1 MKKTKSSKKV
11 VAVVLAIALII
22 SSLPFM
28 LFSAAGGAYDPA
40 PKFSDAA
47 IREGARAW
55 LDDDGNVQVEYPAAE
70 AEPTFTGEQ
79 LSIAFYILELVDM
92 GPKNAV
98 HTDKVIGTVKA
109 TGTSGTFLA
118 ADIGGIDLANRRY
131 SVTITAVDT
140 QNWFSLPLY
149 TTVTDVPVAEIDASR
164 FANFSTSATAVREI
178 MTFEEGTDDGA
189 VTQGSQLLYMG
200 VAAETGTED
209 LSDNVG
215 DTSALRFIVNDQP
228 TGTQA
233 FDTSYSR
240 QTWDFNGAEEMWY
253 WMDLSKVELQG
264 VSFRLRTNEKMWI
277 EWKDGTIKTTQ
288 RAGETIYSTKG
299 TAVSTY
305 TGEDPYVWVQRD
317 DGGWDKVMM
326 TNGTVD
332 LGHFKGYVRV
342 PLKFMCSETATYVD
356 ISNQE
361 FGQKKSFTSGI
372 NNTVNESNAFSW
384 MAGMTFSQKVLV
396 DNAGT
401 PISDALLIHRRGY
414 KTGSGFLNAGT
425 KHTFTWNINGQTHYT
440 EDVSSYDYSK
450 IGYMLAMPLDEDS
463 AKTSVTTGNAS
474 TDRAYISGT
483 TVMNREAG
491 LKAIE
496 DIYNAGFAFE
506 NCTADSLQNSFFIDN
521 IFFYRSDGGAYSEN
535 TLDGNVNT
543 GNPMST
549 YYDEEA
555 AISKIIFDEIDK
567 HISDPDWAD
576 YRQLEYILELIEEY
590 RALYVSQGKDTTFL
604 NLTRQPDTTGLA
616 GMAATH
622 NRTETWEKAW
632 LAYEA
637 CAAEGTIDA
646 SQANITDWFISN
658 GDKYDLVPSI
668 VNTMEKLPHPDNITA
683 VSEALRKEIVKL
695 WQAYSLLNLG
705 QLEMLGADQEATL
718 IKYFAL
724 VENLEEL
731 DGDEFVVGQRLADNP
746 FIVFNDF
753 ENFMLGETAWQLEDN
768 KDAYTTSFTSKNGS
782 VAGTSNLAND
792 WRHTKSLV
800 TYTTNGS
807 TNITDKDYYGYVTTD
822 SDKSQEAMDGKVYYN
837 ASTATITND
846 GYLHSKGVNL
856 YSDSSFTT
864 SEQNGTF
871 HTITITKD
879 GQPIGTNY
887 ENNMVSE
894 QLGGLAQAYTAAAST
909 SVPLALIFYVD
920 FTQIEN
926 FYFTVNVFTRDGDG
940 NHVKCRVNTG
950 LNNADRKYW
959 ILDNETGEWEIIYTT
974 NQWVFNSAGNQE
986 ESANQGVDYNKIEGY
1001 KGYLMIPLYHIKKYN
1016 SLISEDKLDENATL
1030 LNNIFAIQFCVGGAS
1045 ATDMDEK
1052 SIIIDNVGFTYSK
1065 DSYSMASIRND
1076 PSYAQ
1081 VFGAKSLPALNF
1093 EAAVD
1098 AIDPY
1103 DEATIA
1109 SSVQAAQA
1117 IYDTLPEYQKNV
1129 VEEAYKE
1136 FQLYVSY
1143 VNNPASI
1150 PQEAVSA
1157 ADAVTW
1163 IQANLDSKAT
1173 GASVTGEYDLTHP
1186 GFVVDS
1192 NGQVVPN
1199 YAAYGLTADL
1209 AATLR
1214 DFYNNSYIYY
1224 SKAEKQLVNE
1234 AGFLNAYNAAMRCL
1248 VSLED
1253 IKSDSLTFLP
1263 EITKLYTV
1271 KYDYNDD
1278 GVLDDEDD
1286 TVADGDSY
1294 KIGNFISIEGRAEVE
1309 TFKTDKYDKLQYYSK
1324 TSIDDGSI
1332 YPQLTNTS
1340 RGFNYFLNNTRTFDL
1355 DGDGTADVQGGIITF
1370 KNKLQEIYD
1379 NASTKIANK
1388 ERLTEEELQEIK
1400 DTLEEYNNFLPAYY
1414 NIEELYELEQKI
1426 LRLFPVSDMAIMDAE
1441 TGGNQLTSV
1450 ALNNDDEASMKK
1462 TVYLDMTYIATLLES
1477 SEIEDLVDVNTS
1489 VTLQAV
1495 SDLKLTQTTGTT
1507 YSALNSF
1514 TVSGMKADTV
1524 LDLGEYDNLEPNET
1538 FTRLPFDIAVDSEIA
1553 AKAPTGSV
1561 FEGSITFNIYKTE
1574 DIEAGLTGDD
1584 LVPLTTLELPVVFT
1598 STNGSN
1604 PITYKV
1610 EIPMETTIGWD
1621 TTAPKDM
1628 SYTIIEANLE
1638 DGTLLVGVDDSNDD
1652 GNDLTDMTSIR
1663 TDGEGVSY
1671 KLDYDEA
1678 NFKTSE
1684 FTGSITTETKPQDIP
1699 TITIKQEYWDAV
1711 PVGEYKTTL
1720 TYTVAYEEADNSTP

>member
-22 SSLPFM
+22 TSLPFM

-70 AEPTFTGEQ
+70 AEPTFTGKQ

-118 ADIGGIDLANRRY
+118 ADIGGIDLTNRRY

-164 FANFSTSATAVREI
+164 FANFSTSETAVREI
-178 MTFEEGTDDGA
+178 MTFDQSDDDTGVVSGNA
-189 VTQGSQLLYMG
+189 LLYMG
-200 VAAETGTED
+200 VAEEAGTEN

-215 DTSALRFIVNDQP
+215 DTSALRFIMNTQP
-228 TGTQA
+228 SGTQT
-233 FDTSYSR
+233 FDTSMSR
-240 QTWDFNGAEEMWY
+240 QTWDFSNATEVWF

-264 VSFRLRTNEKMWI
+264 VSFRLRANEKIWF
-277 EWKDGTIKTTQ
+277 DHGTEGAPSSGVSQADKMGSIV
-288 RAGETIYSTKG
+288 YSTKG
-299 TAVSTY
+299 Y
-305 TGEDPYVWVQRD
+305 TGTDAYVWVQRE
-317 DGGWDKVMM
+317 DGGWNKVSL

-332 LGHFKGYVRV
+332 LGNFKGYVRV
-342 PLKFMCSETATYVD
+342 PIDFLCSETASYVSV
-356 ISNQE
+356 SNQG
-361 FGQKKSFTSGI
+361 FGSKPDLKGGLFDGYNIKQSE
-372 NNTVNESNAFSW
+372 VNS
-384 MAGMTFSQKVLV
+384 FSQSFIISKVKV
-396 DNAGT
+396 DDAGT
-401 PISDALLIHRRGY
+401 NIRDALLLQHRAIVAC
-414 KTGSGFLNAGT
+414 SGVGNTNHYWYYADGKGAPEMSAGT
-425 KHTFTWNINGQTHYT
+425 DSSIIVNATNI
-440 EDVSSYDYSK
+440 DA
-450 IGYMLAMPLDEDS
+450 MLAAGLSETEVLNDTE
-463 AKTSVTTGNAS
+463 G
-474 TDRAYISGT
+474 AYISGNAVT
-483 TVMNREAG
+483 NATNAY
-491 LKAIE
+491 KAI
-496 DIYNAGFAFE
+496 DDLYSAGFAFE
-506 NCTADSLQNSFFIDN
+506 GASADSLQNSFFVDN
-521 IFFYRSDGGAYSEN
+521 IFFYDENGGPWDSNAVEGMTSS
-535 TLDGNVNT
+535 T

-549 YYDEEA
+549 YYDEES
-555 AISKIIFDEIDK
+555 AICKIIFDEIDK
-567 HISDPDWAD
+567 YISDPDWAD

-590 RALYVSQGKDTTFL
+590 RALYVSQGKDTSFL

-616 GMAATH
+616 GMAATL

-637 CAAEGTIDA
+637 CATEGTIDT
-646 SQANITDWFISN
+646 SQANVTDWFISN

-668 VNTMEKLPHPDNITA
+668 VNTMEKLPHPDSITA

-731 DGDEFVVGQRLADNP
+731 DGDKFVVGQRLADNP

-753 ENFMLGETAWQLEDN
+753 ENYMLGETAWQLEDN
-768 KDAYTTSFTSKNGS
+768 KDAYTTGFTSKNGS

-807 TNITDKDYYGYVTTD
+807 QNIIDADYYGYVTTD
-822 SDKSQEAMDGKVYYN
+822 GDKSQEAMDGKLYYN
-837 ASTATITND
+837 ASTATITNE

-856 YSDSSFTT
+856 YSDASFT
-864 SEQNGTF
+864 SNSGYKGTF
-871 HTITITKD
+871 HTVTITKD

-887 ENNMVSE
+887 ENNMVGE
-894 QLGGLAQAYTAAAST
+894 QLGSLAQSYSAATST

-926 FYFTVNVFTRDGDG
+926 FNFSINVYTRDADG
-940 NHVKCRVNTG
+940 NHVKCRADTG
-950 LNNADRKYW
+950 LLNADRKYW

-974 NQWVFNSAGNQE
+974 NQYAFNSSGNQD
-986 ESANQGVDYNKIEGY
+986 ESTNQGVEYNKIEGY
-1001 KGYLMIPLYHIKKYN
+1001 RGYLMVPLYHIKAKDGLLGT
-1016 SLISEDKLDENATL
+1016 SGTKLDENSEL
-1030 LNNIFAIQFCVGGAS
+1030 LNNIFAIQFCIGGVNK
-1045 ATDMDEK
+1045 TDMDEK

-1076 PSYAQ
+1076 PSYAE

-1117 IYDTLPEYQKNV
+1117 IYDTLPEYQKKV

-1150 PQEAVSA
+1150 PPPLVSA

-1186 GFVVDS
+1186 GFMVDS
-1192 NGQVVPN
+1192 DGQVVPN
-1199 YAAYGLTADL
+1199 YAVYGLTAEL

-1214 DFYNNSYIYY
+1214 DFYDNSYVYY

-1248 VSLED
+1248 VSLES

-1263 EITKLYTV
+1263 QITKLYTV

-1278 GVLDDEDD
+1278 GILDDEDD

-1294 KIGNFISIEGRAEVE
+1294 KIGNFISIEGRAEVDA
-1309 TFKTDKYDKLQYYSK
+1309 FKSDKYDPLQYYSK

-1340 RGFNYFLNNTRTFDL
+1340 RGFTYFLNNTRTFDL
-1355 DGDGTADVQGGIITF
+1355 DGDGTVDVQGGIITF

-1524 LDLGEYDNLEPNET
+1524 LDLGEYYNLEPNET

-1652 GNDLTDMTSIR
+1652 GNDITDMTSIR
-1663 TDGEGVSY
+1663 TDGEGNSY

-1699 TITIKQEYWDAV
+1699 TVTIKQEYWDAV